1 MTDSRTMQPPS
12 NDVESQPVWQS
23 KIELYEAITSAHDT
37 FTAQVTIPSSGTVV
51 MADDNYSVGPCQT
64 GWDSTSL
71 EGGCIVLLSV
81 MLRAWALVIASYNS
95 ILDKTFF
102 FSFSN

>member
-1 MTDSRTMQPPS
+1 
-12 NDVESQPVWQS
+12 
-23 KIELYEAITSAHDT
+23 
-37 FTAQVTIPSSGTVV
+37 VTIPSSGTVV

-81 MLRAWALVIASYNS
+81 MLRDMQGRWDSS
-95 ILDKTFF
+95 KRG
-102 FSFSN
+102 

>member
-1 MTDSRTMQPPS
+1 MFTEFSSYGFLIGKRKKK
-12 NDVESQPVWQS
+12 VLS

-37 FTAQVTIPSSGTVV
+37 FTTQVTIPSSGTVV

-81 MLRAWALVIASYNS
+81 MLRDMQGWWDSS
-95 ILDKTFF
+95 KRG
-102 FSFSN
+102 